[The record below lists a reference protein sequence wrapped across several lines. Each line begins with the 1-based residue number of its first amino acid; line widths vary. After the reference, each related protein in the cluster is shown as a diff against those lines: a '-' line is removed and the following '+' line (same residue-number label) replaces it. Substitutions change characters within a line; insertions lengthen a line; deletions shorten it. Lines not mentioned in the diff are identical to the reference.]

1 MNNAVLVVSGGK
13 DINLFQQSSLKN
25 PFRYLIGYVNITYFN
40 KESNIFESID
50 KLGLLTEST
59 ICLLTSDNIP
69 ENLHEIPHV
78 VIKFF
83 PVENYFYKLNS
94 NFLYSE
100 RFNILL
106 RKDTQNL
113 KDKGID
119 NIKKLNNF
127 EVKETD
133 YLLGILNDTLGETL
147 LLTKETILKYF
158 SLYPF
163 DKYIEEKNLTRS
175 FKLLY
180 LYKAEKSMNNN
191 KDFKYKLNNLKS
203 NDNKKIFIELI
214 DLNQHFFLNR
224 NKERENISDDDKND
238 VNKEVN
244 DNLDEDEKDI
254 ILYSQA
260 YFFTLD
266 NIEKDIK
273 GEGFIITDNFKVIG
287 KFEDV
292 IDDDE
297 FETKYGEEKINE
309 IKEKLGSNY
318 NKIIICNIFN
328 KKSRSDYKA
337 TKSFLYSERN
347 INLIKLNYN
356 EIDYI
361 DIQKKFFYNKKI
373 DIDLAKN
380 LVLSGDSLIQRLSD
394 IRKASSNKLDKDI
407 IIRKL
412 FFENF
417 HQINFDEFIINN
429 LNFKSNYMFTIF
441 SILFF
446 HKLKF
451 LNITDSEIQ
460 KSQFPSFINLLYY
473 NTTIEKLILRNI
485 KIINEHFYL
494 IIKALKNNLNL
505 EYLDL
510 SYNKISRQVEYLDI
524 LKKAIKGEKNIVD
537 NNFDLSYLNEIGTFE
552 KLKYLN
558 LSYIMN
564 LGYHNKNLES
574 FLNYKNNNDSYY
586 FNNLECLDLS
596 GSNFKIVKNIKHLSV
611 FLENLNNLNSLIL
624 KNCGINDEGIVNL
637 FNTFFKL
644 NKLYN
649 NLDLSNN
656 ELTAN
661 SSNIFNKFFKFIS
674 QIQENNI
681 KNNNNNN
688 IDENNNEFEINTSNK
703 NKKINKKIENE
714 NCYIINLN
722 NNVNLNNYKNKNN
735 LNKGFMYESM
745 NFKEKTIL
753 ELKNTHIDCDILT
766 VFYNILTNNEDL
778 NISQLNLSNNNF
790 TSEDLKNS
798 EILTGI
804 GKNKNF
810 QVLYIQGNNIEIENL
825 KEYIKN
831 RNNNSLIVCD
841 YIENNNFD
849 MIYLINY
856 IKFIK
861 KGKKRDKKKKGKNL
875 E

>member
-25 PFRYLIGYVNITYFN
+25 PFRYLIGYVNVTYFN
-40 KESNIFESID
+40 KTTNTFESID

-59 ICLLTSDNIP
+59 ICLLTSDKIP
-69 ENLHEIPHV
+69 ENLQHIPNV
-78 VIKFF
+78 IIKFF
-83 PVENYFYKLNS
+83 PVENHFYKLNS
-94 NFLYSE
+94 NFLFLDHSD
-100 RFNILL
+100 ILL
-106 RKDTQNL
+106 RKDTKNL
-113 KDKGID
+113 KDIGID

-127 EVKETD
+127 KVNETD
-133 YLLGILNDTLGETL
+133 YLLGVLSDTLGETL

-163 DKYIEEKNLTRS
+163 DRYIEEKNLTRS

-191 KDFKYKLNNLKS
+191 KDFKYKLNNLNS
-203 NDNKKIFIELI
+203 NDNEKKIFIELI
-214 DLNQHFFLNR
+214 DLDQHFFLNK
-224 NKERENISDDDKND
+224 NKKRENITDDDINNI
-238 VNKEVN
+238 NKEVN
-244 DNLDEDEKDI
+244 DNLDDDEKDI

-260 YFFTLD
+260 YFFSLD
-266 NIEKDIK
+266 NIDNDIK
-273 GEGFIITDNFKVIG
+273 GEGFIITDNFKVVG
-287 KFEDV
+287 KFEDI
-292 IDDDE
+292 IDDVKFINEYGDE
-297 FETKYGEEKINE
+297 KLNE
-309 IKEKLGSNY
+309 IKEKMDSNY
-318 NKIIICNIFN
+318 KKIIICDIFN
-328 KKSRSDYKA
+328 KKSRTDYKA
-337 TKSFLYSERN
+337 SKSFLYSERN
-347 INLIKLNYN
+347 INLIKSNYN

-361 DIQKKFFYNKKI
+361 EIQKKFFYNKKI

-394 IRKASSNKLDKDI
+394 NRKVSSNRLDKDI

-417 HQINFDEFIINN
+417 NQINFDEFIINN
-429 LNFKSNYMFTIF
+429 LNYKNNYLLTIF

-446 HKLKF
+446 HKLKI

-460 KSQFPSFINLLYY
+460 KNHFPNLINLLYY

-485 KIINEHFYL
+485 KIINENLFL
-494 IIKALKNNLNL
+494 IIKALKNNFNL

-510 SYNKISRQVEYLDI
+510 SYNKISKQTEYLNI
-524 LKKAIKGEKNIVD
+524 LKKGIKGEKNIID
-537 NNFDLSYLNEIGTFE
+537 NDLDLSYLNEIGSFE

-564 LGYHNKNLES
+564 LGNHNKNLES
-574 FLNYKNNNDSYY
+574 FLNYKNNNINNNDNYY

-596 GSNFKIVKNIKHLSV
+596 GFNFKIVKNIKHLCV
-611 FLENLNNLNSLIL
+611 FLENLKNLNSLIL
-624 KNCGINDEGIVNL
+624 KNCGIDDEGIVNL
-637 FNTFFKL
+637 FNAFFKL
-644 NKLYN
+644 NKLYKK
-649 NLDLSNN
+649 LDLSNN

-661 SSNIFNKFFKFIS
+661 SSNIFNKFFQFIS

-681 KNNNNNN
+681 KNKNNND
-688 IDENNNEFEINTSNK
+688 IDENNNENEIDTSNK
-703 NKKINKKIENE
+703 NKKINKKVESE

-804 GKNKNF
+804 GKNKIF
-810 QVLYIQGNNIEIENL
+810 KFYIFKEI
-825 KEYIKN
+825 I
-831 RNNNSLIVCD
+831 
-841 YIENNNFD
+841 
-849 MIYLINY
+849 
-856 IKFIK
+856 
-861 KGKKRDKKKKGKNL
+861 
-875 E
+875 